1 MQASRLVLLGFLL
14 VGAALAISQGL
25 AHVRFEYA
33 LGVAF
38 VATVFIFVFIRTDAG
53 LYLVLFSM
61 LLSPEFAV
69 GVGGLAEGRTV
80 VVRLEDLLLIAIAF
94 SWLAKMAVNKEMGLV
109 LKTPLNRWILLYCV
123 TTLGATLLGYL
134 TGTVKTAAGFFY
146 VVKYL
151 EYFVVYYMTVNNLRD
166 RPHAWRLVVTAFVT
180 AALVSLVGMAQIPSG
195 HRVSAPFEGEIGEP
209 NTLGGYLLLMMA
221 IAAGVALETRR
232 IPVRAWA
239 WALVGLMGVPF
250 LFTLSRASYLGA
262 IPMVAVLAALSS
274 RRRLALAVLVLVV
287 VSAPL
292 VFPKLVPK
300 PVVRRV
306 LYTFQPEQGQAV
318 VRVGETAFDPST
330 SERLLAMRDAVEAW
344 MQRPLL
350 GWGVTGYRFM
360 DAQYARTL
368 AETGIVGLAAFLAL
382 LVAILRAGLGAVR
395 SLREPDERGLAV
407 GFVAG
412 AVGLMVHAIGANT
425 FIIVRIMEPF
435 WFLMALVVVSRQIA
449 LLDHEERLRTALE
462 ERNAASLQPAA

>member
-1 MQASRLVLLGFLL
+1 VQTPRLVLLSVLL
-14 VGAALAISQGL
+14 VSAALAISQGL
-25 AHVRFEYA
+25 IHVRFEYA

-38 VATVFIFVFIRTDAG
+38 VAAVFIFVFIRTDAG

-69 GVGGLAEGRTV
+69 GTGGLAESRTV

-94 SWLAKMAVNKEMGLV
+94 SWFAKMAVNKEMGLV

-146 VVKYL
+146 VIKYV

-166 RPHAWRLVVTAFVT
+166 RPHAWRLVATAFIT

-209 NTLGGYLLLMMA
+209 NTLGGYLLLMIA
-221 IAAGVALETRR
+221 IAAGIGLETRR
-232 IPVRAWA
+232 LTVRAWA
-239 WALVGLMGVPF
+239 WALVGLMSVPF

-262 IPMVAVLAALSS
+262 IPMVAVLAGLSS
-274 RRRLALAVLVLVV
+274 RRRLALAVLVLMV
-287 VSAPL
+287 VSAPV

-330 SERLLAMRDAVEAW
+330 SERLLAMRDAVKAW

-360 DAQYARTL
+360 DAQYPRTL
-368 AETGIVGLAAFLAL
+368 AETGIVGLAAFVAL
-382 LVAILRAGLGAVR
+382 LAAILRAGLWAVR

-435 WFLMALVVVSRQIA
+435 WFFAGVVVLLPA
-449 LLDHEERLRTALE
+449 L
-462 ERNAASLQPAA
+462 AAAPAPAPQPARALGVPA